1 MKCLNNEQINGF
13 MEKTLNSVEYSL
25 TRDHILSCGKC
36 REALKHYE
44 LIDKNLK
51 EPELKE
57 APAAIEQLVMRKLF
71 PRFSHVASLISLI
84 AASFML
90 LIAGIYIYFDFANDS
105 MIKAF
110 HLTKDNATS
119 IISSAVKFISV
130 IFSGLLTIFK
140 AINALL
146 EALLNVRIGVEI
158 TGTFF
163 AILLFAISYLIY
175 NKLFLKL
182 KDSRQNR

>member
-1 MKCLNNEQINGF
+1 MKCLNNKQINDY
-13 MEKTLNSVEYSL
+13 MEKTLNSMEYSL
-25 TRDHILSCGKC
+25 IRDHILSCGKC
-36 REALKHYE
+36 RESLKHYE
-44 LIDKNLK
+44 LIENNLK

-57 APAAIEQLVMRKLF
+57 APAAIEQFVMRKLF
-71 PRFSHVASLISLI
+71 PRFSHVASLITLI

-90 LIAGIYIYFDFANDS
+90 LIVGIYIYFDFANDS

-119 IISSAVKFISV
+119 IISSIVKFVSV
-130 IFSGLLTIFK
+130 VFSGLLAIFK

-146 EALLNVRIGVEI
+146 EALLNVHIGVEI

-163 AILLFAISYLIY
+163 AILLITISYLIY

-182 KDSRQNR
+182 KDSRQNK

>member
-1 MKCLNNEQINGF
+1 MKCLNNKQIIKF

-25 TRDHILSCGKC
+25 IRDHILSCDKC
-36 REALKHYE
+36 KEALKHNE
-44 LIDKNLK
+44 LIETSLK
-51 EPELKE
+51 EPQLKE
-57 APAAIEQLVMRKLF
+57 PPFEIENYVMRKLF
-71 PRFSHVASLISLI
+71 PRFSHVASLITLI

-110 HLTKDNATS
+110 HLTRDHATS
-119 IISSAVKFISV
+119 IISSSVKFISV

-140 AINALL
+140 AINVLL
-146 EALLNVRIGVEI
+146 EALLNVRIGVEV
-158 TGTFF
+158 TGSIF
-163 AILLFAISYLIY
+163 AFLLISLSYLIY

-182 KDSRQNR
+182 KDSRHNR